1 MHIVVGLGVVGVALG
16 IAFFMG
22 LGVGHNIAKRRF
34 DKQLKKLERKTAI
47 EVAAV
52 GAVKR
57 SLLPWR
63 RD

>member
-1 MHIVVGLGVVGVALG
+1 MHIVIGLGVAGAAIG
-16 IAFFMG
+16 FAFFMG
-22 LGVGHNIAKRRF
+22 LGVGHKIAKRRF
-34 DKQLKKLERKTAI
+34 DKRLAKLERKTAI